1 MINNLNNKT
10 GFTLVEVLVAIIL
23 TGLAFM
29 IFLQA
34 LNTGKMVRIKSE
46 LRTRQSIILNS
57 VENQIRARK

>member
-46 LRTRQSIILNS
+46 LGPDRVLF
-57 VENQIRARK
+57 